1 MILRVENKKNIFS
14 IILQKYLQD
23 IYKPWKSLKRKL
35 FSAPDSRKAKAS
47 IEQQK
52 ISRKAKASIEQQKIL
67 QRQKNI
73 FMEENDAQSKMITK
87 LTAPPGAGRPNFL

>member
-1 MILRVENKKNIFS
+1 MENDN
-14 IILQKYLQD
+14 
-23 IYKPWKSLKRKL
+23 PWKSLKRKL

-73 FMEENDAQSKMITK
+73 FMKKMMPK
-87 LTAPPGAGRPNFL
+87 AKWSQN

>member
-1 MILRVENKKNIFS
+1 MITPEKAF
-14 IILQKYLQD
+14 
-23 IYKPWKSLKRKL
+23 KRKL
-35 FSAPDSRKAKAS
+35 FSAPV
-47 IEQQK
+47 
-52 ISRKAKASIEQQKIL
+52 SRKAKASIEQQKIL

>member
-1 MILRVENKKNIFS
+1 MKN
-14 IILQKYLQD
+14 D
-23 IYKPWKSLKRKL
+23 NPWKSLKRKL
-35 FSAPDSRKAKAS
+35 FSAPVSGM
-47 IEQQK
+47 
-52 ISRKAKASIEQQKIL
+52 AKASIEQQKIL